1 MILHNANFKLK
12 TPELVTPTYCDDSEK
27 TPEVEERFL
36 ATSVNE
42 DKFSTSS
49 SRPQVTASE
58 AASSAAVADAQIGK

>member
-1 MILHNANFKLK
+1 MMLYDEPFKLNK
-12 TPELVTPTYCDDSEK
+12 TPELVTPTYCDDEK

-49 SRPQVTASE
+49 SRPPVTASE
-58 AASSAAVADAQIGK
+58 AASAAVTTTEIGK